1 MEDDS
6 GDDAA
11 PLPRLE
17 VPPQGCRDEAT
28 TPPMSRSPSPA
39 LSLYS
44 LGMPQFSPLRL
55 HFASS
60 PLLHSAAS
68 LAHEGARDRTQD
80 SRDVLV
86 QRLNDLVEKLSG
98 DDDVAEAGV
107 DALHATVDELETIVK
122 KNSVSGPR
130 KHTRGKL
137 STDSHSSRH
146 SSLSARPASPPWAR
160 PHSAHEILRP
170 MTAGSTF
177 ESFRQAKH
185 VLPPPKAAPQH
196 AEKVLAE
203 AQQLHRSLQAVVT
216 SLKARQEE
224 QDVCSAYL
232 LLARVLT
239 TKQHI
244 HGLLINRAELAAQR
258 ILYLEGRVK
267 ELSVRRPL
275 PPSLT
280 PADL

>member
-68 LAHEGARDRTQD
+68 VVHESERDRTQD

-86 QRLNDLVEKLSG
+86 QRLNDLVQKLSG

-122 KNSVSGPR
+122 KNSVSGAPR

-137 STDSHSSRH
+137 SIDSHSSRH
-146 SSLSARPASPPWAR
+146 SGLSARPASPHWAR

-170 MTAGSTF
+170 MTAGSTI

-185 VLPPPKAAPQH
+185 ALPPKTAPQH

-203 AQQLHRSLQAVVT
+203 AQRLHRSLQAVVM

-224 QDVCSAYL
+224 QDVCNTLSA

-239 TKQHI
+239 KNQHI

-258 ILYLEGRVK
+258 IPYLEGRVK
-267 ELSVRRPL
+267 EL
-275 PPSLT
+275 
-280 PADL
+280 

>member
-44 LGMPQFSPLRL
+44 LGVPQFSPLRL
-55 HFASS
+55 HFTSS

-68 LAHEGARDRTQD
+68 VAHESERDRTKD

-86 QRLNDLVEKLSG
+86 QRLNDLVAKLSG

-122 KNSVSGPR
+122 KNSVSGSR
-130 KHTRGKL
+130 RHTRGKL

-146 SSLSARPASPPWAR
+146 SALSRRPASPPWAR

-177 ESFRQAKH
+177 ESFRQAKRP
-185 VLPPPKAAPQH
+185 LPPKVAPHH

-203 AQQLHRSLQAVVT
+203 AQRLHRSLQAVVM

-224 QDVCSAYL
+224 QDVRNTHL
-232 LLARVLT
+232 LLVRVLMN
-239 TKQHI
+239 KQHI

-258 ILYLEGRVK
+258 IMCLEGRVK
-267 ELSVRRPL
+267 EL
-275 PPSLT
+275 
-280 PADL
+280 

>member
-11 PLPRLE
+11 PLPRLLE

-28 TPPMSRSPSPA
+28 TPPLSRSPSPA

-68 LAHEGARDRTQD
+68 VAHESERDRAQD

-98 DDDVAEAGV
+98 DDDMAEAGV

-146 SSLSARPASPPWAR
+146 SGFSARPASPPWAR

-170 MTAGSTF
+170 MTAGSTI

-185 VLPPPKAAPQH
+185 ALPPKTAPQH
-196 AEKVLAE
+196 AERVLAE
-203 AQQLHRSLQAVVT
+203 AQRLHRSLQAVVT

-224 QDVCSAYL
+224 QDVRNTYL
-232 LLARVLT
+232 LLARVLMK
-239 TKQHI
+239 KQHI

-267 ELSVRRPL
+267 EL
-275 PPSLT
+275 
-280 PADL
+280 